1 MSFLVNPYLYA
12 SSACV
17 DADAV
22 AFLSAAAITDPT
34 ITSAIC
40 TLVTSMKANGTWAK
54 CSAIYPMVGGT
65 ATTHKFNLKNPLDT
79 NAAFRLSFVGGWT
92 HSSGGAL
99 PNGTNAY
106 ANTFLNPT
114 ITLNFTSNSFGIYSR
129 TNNVTGTRAYGAFQ
143 GSFLLQNNLTGGN
156 FVSGQIASLISYTA
170 NPSTS
175 LLMSTRTTS
184 TLFTA
189 YRAGVLLGT
198 NTALVSALPNV
209 SFYLGAR
216 NGNNIAEFFT
226 NHQIAFA
233 FLGSGLN
240 SIESVA
246 LYTSVQ
252 AMQTT
257 LSRQV

>member
-17 DADAV
+17 DADAL

-54 CSAIYPMVGGT
+54 MNAIYPMVGGT

-79 NAAFRLSFVGGWT
+79 NAAFRLTFTGGWT
-92 HSSGGAL
+92 HSVNGAL

-106 ANTFLNPT
+106 ANTFLIPSVNLS
-114 ITLNFTSNSFGIYSR
+114 LNSHSFGMYSR
-129 TNNVTGTRAYGAFQ
+129 TNDVSGTKLY
-143 GSFLLQNNLTGGN
+143 GSFSSSFLHHNLTGAN
-156 FVSGQIASLISYTA
+156 FNSGVVANGILYTA
-170 NPSTS
+170 NPSTGF
-175 LLMSTRTTS
+175 LMASRTS
-184 TLFTA
+184 NTLFQA
-189 YRAGVLLGT
+189 YRAGVSLGT
-198 NTALVSALPNV
+198 NTVAIAALPNV
-209 SFYLGAR
+209 NFYLGAR
-216 NGNNIAEFFT
+216 NASGTAQTFLT
-226 NHQIAFA
+226 HQYAFA

-240 SIESVA
+240 TTEAAA

-252 AMQTT
+252 AFNTT